1 MITIQSDLVGQLR
14 AQTFCV
20 AASDTSVSNKHITT
34 RALFTALM
42 LIFVGIFGAS
52 AQVVQPAWI
61 TNGLLAYYP
70 FNGNS
75 KDLSGNSRALT
86 EHSVTYGVD
95 RFGST
100 NSSLHI
106 GNKNSGSASYLSG
119 SGFGSAPLTNFSVT
133 FWANMEPSYTTQA
146 EYAFAAGIESDRRFS
161 IRIIND
167 DIVSVELNAGG
178 RYYDTYSYHNPT
190 YLDGI
195 GRDLFNPATGWKHY
209 LLVYDGASLV
219 FYKNGEAFKLKDR
232 ITPSFAVS
240 GAFVPSDTYPLMV
253 GKGFSDLI
261 EAGIGG
267 LLDDLRLYNRAL
279 SPTEVQA
286 LYSYESLP
294 NTQPPRVA
302 TASSQV
308 VNGFVVG
315 ATIIDG
321 GQGYTNAPRV
331 NFVGGGGSGATA
343 TATIDANGSVTAI
356 SIRNTGSGYT
366 NSPLVVIDPPPFPP
380 KSAYATATVVNGFVV
395 GVSITNGGYGYGSS
409 PSIHFIGGGG
419 SGASAAANINELGV
433 VTNVTIITVGSGY
446 TNAPEVVIAPPI
458 VPAPALKVGLAQTL
472 TFTGLN
478 NEKTYELQALD
489 GQSFVSTGTTAT
501 PQSGTYVTSVDNPAA
516 YRLVVQPVP
525 RTATASLQVVN
536 GFVVGAAVVTGGSGY
551 TAPPAVNIVDGTGS
565 GASVAAVLNSGSVAG
580 FVVNSVGHNYSS
592 NAVAIV
598 VSPPV
603 VGITPTASPS
613 LRMTASHL
621 LPYFAYQLQTS
632 TNLITFQTD
641 GDLIFATNSTQVL
654 YYPIRNSVGFGKLV
668 YVR

>member
-70 FNGNS
+70 FNGNA
-75 KDLSGNSRALT
+75 KDESGNGNNG
-86 EHSVTYGVD
+86 SVVGVVSTTN
-95 RFGST
+95 RFGIPHSAFQFSGAKPQRITTSPIFQSSGEFTASLWVTVDPGVVRETYLLGSGGNGSRWFGIRYQLFAEATTSNGYITIGPGASAGSLSTPIAYEFTT
-100 NSSLHI
+100 NS
-106 GNKNSGSASYLSG
+106 
-119 SGFGSAPLTNFSVT
+119 
-133 FWANMEPSYTTQA
+133 
-146 EYAFAAGIESDRRFS
+146 
-161 IRIIND
+161 
-167 DIVSVELNAGG
+167 LNWI
-178 RYYDTYSYHNPT
+178 HVV
-190 YLDGI
+190 
-195 GRDLFNPATGWKHY
+195 AT
-209 LLVYDGASLV
+209 
-219 FYKNGEAFKLKDR
+219 
-232 ITPSFAVS
+232 
-240 GAFVPSDTYPLMV
+240 V
-253 GKGFSDLI
+253 GKGFLAVYI
-261 EAGIGG
+261 NGQFVGQTPAGTISSPPTGNLVIGDFEDPITG
-267 LLDDLRLYNRAL
+267 HVWNGRIDDVRFYNRAL
-279 SPTEVQA
+279 SATEVQA

-294 NTQPPRVA
+294 DTQAPRVA

-409 PSIHFIGGGG
+409 PSIHFVGGGG